1 MAVSAS
7 PPPDSGQLGERRLG
21 TIHAV
26 AQALAIGPMF
36 SVALVLGG
44 VSRPDIGAGWNAT
57 LAVLVAGL
65 GVLAIAYSLSLFA
78 RKFAGAGAVYE
89 YLTHGAHPS
98 VGIFTAGI
106 FFVGTLFL
114 GGGGIYLGLGI
125 LTNGFWAAHITDA
138 SSAPAWWV
146 LGLVAIG
153 IVLVLNYL
161 GVRIAIRAM
170 LTFAAISFIPMLLL
184 ALIII
189 GKGGAHGNTLTMF
202 NPGETSLFGVTGG
215 GVLGGVL
222 LGILLFVGFEAAAS
236 IGEES
241 SDPHRSIPAGAA
253 VDGGRVR
260 RLLRDHGLRL
270 LDRLRQAQS
279 QRRRLGVLDRAG
291 G

>member
-138 SSAPAWWV
+138 SSAPAWRWSSSS
-146 LGLVAIG
+146 
-153 IVLVLNYL
+153 
-161 GVRIAIRAM
+161 RA
-170 LTFAAISFIPMLLL
+170 
-184 ALIII
+184 
-189 GKGGAHGNTLTMF
+189 AHT
-202 NPGETSLFGVTGG
+202 ET
-215 GVLGGVL
+215 
-222 LGILLFVGFEAAAS
+222 
-236 IGEES
+236 
-241 SDPHRSIPAGAA
+241 R
-253 VDGGRVR
+253 
-260 RLLRDHGLRL
+260 
-270 LDRLRQAQS
+270 
-279 QRRRLGVLDRAG
+279 
-291 G
+291 